1 MNSNEHGRGK
11 IWIDIYF
18 LNHSIKHIFLGSFP
32 RLTGRALEWHSRGQ
46 RFDPAYLH
54 QRKDRE
60 PKVPCLF
67 LLQKSFARERT
78 AVDVAAVCRQ
88 AEPQPTYNAKVCVAN
103 GRSAASIP
111 LISTKG
117 KASQNLDV
125 QGLRGFFLLLLQGCK
140 LEINGR
146 KKKKYEQFFRTFFV
160 QLHFI
165 FSTYSFRPFATSCM
179 RVWRICVYISLVVW
193 ILLCPISSCV
203 AFSSTLAS

>member
-1 MNSNEHGRGK
+1 MVILIKKTSLTSFTKHSCEFLMLFANRGRLPVSSGER
-11 IWIDIYF
+11 
-18 LNHSIKHIFLGSFP
+18 LNGIQEVSG
-32 RLTGRALEWHSRGQ
+32 
-46 RFDPAYLH
+46 
-54 QRKDRE
+54 
-60 PKVPCLF
+60 
-67 LLQKSFARERT
+67 
-78 AVDVAAVCRQ
+78 
-88 AEPQPTYNAKVCVAN
+88 
-103 GRSAASIP
+103 SIP

>member
-1 MNSNEHGRGK
+1 MNGIQEVSGSIPLISTKGKTGNQKFPAFFFCKKVLRGSEPPSMLRR
-11 IWIDIYF
+11 F
-18 LNHSIKHIFLGSFP
+18 AV
-32 RLTGRALEWHSRGQ
+32 RQSRN
-46 RFDPAYLH
+46 RH
-54 QRKDRE
+54 
-60 PKVPCLF
+60 
-67 LLQKSFARERT
+67 
-78 AVDVAAVCRQ
+78 
-88 AEPQPTYNAKVCVAN
+88 YNAKVCVAN